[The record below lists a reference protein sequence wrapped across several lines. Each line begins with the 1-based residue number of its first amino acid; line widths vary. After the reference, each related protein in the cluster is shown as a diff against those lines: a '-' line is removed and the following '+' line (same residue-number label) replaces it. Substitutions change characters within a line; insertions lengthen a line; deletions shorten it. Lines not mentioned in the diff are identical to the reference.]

1 MLLTTSDFRFESR
14 VTDDEDKEAIAGRL
28 KLAIK
33 SINSEGEGGI
43 DRTSELKKF
52 AEETCCEFFGDYSG
66 ITPPLNLAQ
75 AKDTILEIE
84 RDDTNSLGV
93 PIKVT
98 LTPLS
103 SLTSAAMKIVAQL
116 SAGAVNEAARLL
128 QDIEDI
134 QVILKTLEKSQTAA
148 EYYEY
153 KTTMGLVANAYR
165 NRASEL
171 KGELCKILP
180 KIKGTGEGEADLYKL
195 IRDYDE
201 SPFSKAMT
209 LKWLKTLED
218 EVIFVDGLIKLAKER
233 QVPIVTRKSKFEG
246 EKLKARQ
253 GMFYFEAKFMTCL
266 KVTGEEAN
274 GEVSLRSGGVLD
286 DDDFRADFNRQ
297 FVNFTTAITKGGLG
311 NSDAEV
317 KQVFYLEFMAEENQ
331 CDIKFF
337 EMGYDALSEI
347 NTNAE
352 VGSVKYEALNNTVTG
367 EIIQRNGRIGETCK
381 VAKEGG
387 FIKLQLCYTEDQAEV
402 DQSDAEDRKWENRR
416 DFDHPA
422 EKTSFQL
429 DLGELHGLHEGKDY
443 IAQIRFEIR

>member
-1 MLLTTSDFRFESR
+1 MLLTTPDFRFESR
-14 VTDDEDKEAIAGRL
+14 VTDEQDKKEIGGRL
-28 KLAIK
+28 KITISAIK
-33 SINSEGEGGI
+33 AEGEGKLDI
-43 DRTSELKKF
+43 TNEMKKF
-52 AEETCCEFFGDYSG
+52 AEDTSCEFFGDYSG
-66 ITPPLNLAQ
+66 ITPPLTLAQ
-75 AKDTILEIE
+75 AKDTILAIE
-84 RDDTNSLGV
+84 GDETNSLGV

-153 KTTMGLVANAYR
+153 KTTMSLVANAYR

-180 KIKGTGEGEADLYKL
+180 KIKGDGEDEEELYKV
-195 IRDYDE
+195 IRNYDE

-218 EVIFVDGLIKLAKER
+218 EVIFVDDLIKVAKER

-297 FVNFTTAITKGGLG
+297 WRNFATAITEGGLG
-311 NSDAEV
+311 KSDAKV

-367 EIIQRNGRIGETCK
+367 EIIPRRGKTCQ

-387 FIKLQLCYTEDQAEV
+387 VIKLQLCYTEDQAEV

-429 DLGELHGLHEGKDY
+429 GELHGLHEGSHY